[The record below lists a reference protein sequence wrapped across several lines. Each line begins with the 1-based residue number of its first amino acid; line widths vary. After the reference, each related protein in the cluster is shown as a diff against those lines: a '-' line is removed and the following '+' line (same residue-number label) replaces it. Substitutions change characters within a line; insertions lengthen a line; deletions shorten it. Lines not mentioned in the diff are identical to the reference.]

1 MIRALV
7 KDNLGWILGYS
18 IGTSLY
24 IFMIAAIYPSIAE
37 TGLIDAKLDSLP
49 KELLDIFQYDPAT
62 MMDSVL
68 NILSG
73 NYYGLIF
80 QVVALLFALTMAS
93 RLLALPIDSGELM
106 LYLSAP
112 ISRRTYVM
120 AAGSILVGAS
130 FLVIGLNGAFLL
142 LADILWSLDLNYSLV
157 SALLIN
163 SFSLLVAL
171 GAIALFFA
179 TLFNESGKSYM
190 LGAAVFGLMVVG
202 VIVSGLSSNLEWMKA
217 ISLFTLFDANGILKD
232 QSNWVWHS
240 SLLLGIAVVFFILSL
255 FIFKRRNL
263 TL

>member
-37 TGLIDAKLDSLP
+37 TGLIDAKIDSLP

-80 QVVALLFALTMAS
+80 QIVALLFALTMAS
-93 RLLALPIDSGELM
+93 RLLARPIDSGELM

-112 ISRRTYVM
+112 ISRNMYVV
-120 AAGSILVGAS
+120 ATGSILFGAS
-130 FLVIGLNGAFLL
+130 LLIAGLNGAFLF
-142 LADILWSLDLNYSLV
+142 LADILWNLDLNYSYVL
-157 SALLIN
+157 ALLIN
-163 SFSLLVAL
+163 SFTLLLAL

-190 LGAAVFGLMVVG
+190 LGAGVFGFMVIS
-202 VIVSGLSSNLEWMKA
+202 VIMSGLSSDFEWLKSL
-217 ISLFTLFDANGILKD
+217 SLFTLFDANGILKD
-232 QSNWVWHS
+232 QPDWIWHS
-240 SLLLGIAVVFFILSL
+240 GLLVLVAGLFFSLSL
-255 FIFKRRNL
+255 FTFQRRNL